1 MRAYVL
7 LRPTSFELLVL
18 SKVQY
23 LHVVCSRYSITYGR
37 SYDAQDTA
45 SSVLAATHCCLCRF
59 FFCCE
64 GLPLVMNQ
72 SCHTHPIPTH
82 LYISISKSSV
92 PHFRHTHT
100 PTLRVYTLSFTSST
114 HTQVLVPAACPQ
126 EPQLSSQTASH
137 HTASEDAIQHW
148 LPHQDPGPGA
158 WDGNRHLNTIG
169 SWRPGCFLA
178 VCFSEGRG
186 LACSIRRSFP
196 VSSDPFSL
204 HSLPG

>member
-1 MRAYVL
+1 MMLRILPL
-7 LRPTSFELLVL
+7 LFLLL
-18 SKVQY
+18 
-23 LHVVCSRYSITYGR
+23 LL
-37 SYDAQDTA
+37 TA
-45 SSVLAATHCCLCRF
+45 V

-72 SCHTHPIPTH
+72 SCHTHTFAYRKVEYHI
-82 LYISISKSSV
+82 LDYES
-92 PHFRHTHT
+92 
-100 PTLRVYTLSFTSST
+100 TLFHKQHT
-114 HTQVLVPAACPQ
+114 HTQVLVLAACPP
-126 EPQLSSQTASH
+126 EVPRTTPLARMPSNTGS
-137 HTASEDAIQHW
+137 
-148 LPHQDPGPGA
+148 HQDPGPGA

-186 LACSIRRSFP
+186 LACSIRHSFP